1 MSGLQELVNDDP
13 VSNYA
18 RGSGLEVVKKDV
30 WQHYLKSSIL
40 QLSFLLPVFAL
51 DITRD
56 MFGVGL
62 GGSGCQL
69 NFRCSSIT
77 HL

>member
-18 RGSGLEVVKKDV
+18 RGSGLKVVKKDV
-30 WQHYLKSSIL
+30 WQNYVKSSIF
-40 QLSFLLPVFAL
+40 QLFPIASFAP

-56 MFGVGL
+56 MLDVGL